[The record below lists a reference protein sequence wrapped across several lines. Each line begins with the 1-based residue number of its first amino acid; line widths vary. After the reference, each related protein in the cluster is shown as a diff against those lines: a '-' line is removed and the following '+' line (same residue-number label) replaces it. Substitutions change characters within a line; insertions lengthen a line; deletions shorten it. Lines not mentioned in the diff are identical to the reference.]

1 MAVYKCEDIMNIE
14 QLQEQWDKDCEIDD
28 NYLGETTTATPKL
41 HDKYLK
47 MLVNIKLKHTKY
59 QSDYN
64 MLRKNKFRL
73 YRGELSR
80 DELTDLGWEQWQGV
94 KPLKN
99 EMDEFLSGDTEL
111 NTLRVKIDYLE
122 TMIYFLESVL
132 GQIKARDWQIK
143 TAVEWK
149 KFLAGM

>member
-1 MAVYKCEDIMNIE
+1 MNIE
-14 QLQEQWDKDCEIDD
+14 QIQDMWENDSEIDD
-28 NYLGETTTATPKL
+28 NYLGEHATKTPKL
-41 HDKYLK
+41 HAKYVK
-47 MLVNIKLKHTKY
+47 VLVGVKLKHTKL

-64 MLRKNKFRL
+64 LLRKIKFRY

-80 DELTDLGWEQWQGV
+80 EELQELEWQQWQGI

-99 EMDEFLSGDTEL
+99 EMDEFLSGDTDL
-111 NTLRVKIDYLE
+111 NTLKVKIEYLE
-122 TMIYFLESVL
+122 TMIYLLESIL
-132 GQIKARDWQIK
+132 NQIKARDWQLK

>member
-1 MAVYKCEDIMNIE
+1 MNIE
-14 QLQEQWDKDCEIDD
+14 QLQEMWEADAEIDD
-28 NYLGETTTATPKL
+28 NYLGEQATATPKL
-41 HDKYLK
+41 HAKYVKL
-47 MLVNIKLKHTKY
+47 LVQVKLKHTKL

-64 MLRKNKFRL
+64 LARKNKFR
-73 YRGELSR
+73 YFRGEMSR
-80 DELTDLGWEQWQGV
+80 DELADNGWLQWQGV

-99 EMDEFLSGDTEL
+99 EMDEFLTGDADL
-111 NTLRVKIDYLE
+111 NQLEVKIKYLE
-122 TMIYFLESVL
+122 TMIYLLESIL

>member
-1 MAVYKCEDIMNIE
+1 MNIE
-14 QLQEQWDKDCEIDD
+14 QLQEMWEADAEIDD
-28 NYLGETTTATPKL
+28 NYLGEQSTATPKL
-41 HDKYLK
+41 HAKYVK
-47 MLVNIKLKHTKY
+47 MLVQVKLKHTKL

-64 MLRKNKFRL
+64 LARKNKFRY

-80 DELTDLGWEQWQGV
+80 DELKEYGLEQWQGI

-99 EMDEFLSGDTEL
+99 EMDEFLSGDEDL
-111 NTLRVKIDYLE
+111 NTLEVKIKYLE
-122 TMIYFLESVL
+122 TMIYLLESIL
-132 GQIKARDWQIK
+132 QQIKARDWQIK

>member
-1 MAVYKCEDIMNIE
+1 MTVNKYEDIMNIE
-14 QLQEQWDKDCEIDD
+14 QLQELWDADCAIDD
-28 NYLGETTTATPKL
+28 NYLGEQSTATPKL
-41 HDKYLK
+41 HAKYVKL
-47 MLVNIKLKHTKY
+47 LVQVKLKHTKL

-64 MLRKNKFRL
+64 LLRKNKFRY

-80 DELTDLGWEQWQGV
+80 DELNDLGWAQWQGV

-99 EMDEFLSGDTEL
+99 EMDEFLSGDTDL

-122 TMIYFLESVL
+122 TMIYFLESIMQ
-132 GQIKARDWQIK
+132 QIKARDWQIK

>member
-1 MAVYKCEDIMNIE
+1 MNIE
-14 QLQEQWDKDCEIDD
+14 ELQQLWEADCQIDD
-28 NYLGETTTATPKL
+28 NYLGETATATPKL
-41 HDKYLK
+41 HAKYLRL
-47 MLVNIKLKHTKY
+47 LVNVKLKHTKLS
-59 QSDYN
+59 SDHN
-64 MLRKNKFRL
+64 ILRKNKFRH

-80 DELTDLGWEQWQGV
+80 DELTDLGWQQWQGV

-111 NTLRVKIDYLE
+111 NTLKVKIDYLE

-143 TAVEWK
+143 THVEWK

>member
-1 MAVYKCEDIMNIE
+1 MNIE
-14 QLQEQWDKDCEIDD
+14 QLQEMWEADAEIDD
-28 NYLGETTTATPKL
+28 NFLGEQATATPKL
-41 HDKYLK
+41 HAKYVKL
-47 MLVNIKLKHTKY
+47 LVQVKLKHAKH

-64 MLRKNKFRL
+64 LARKNKFR
-73 YRGELSR
+73 YFRGEMSR
-80 DELTDLGWEQWQGV
+80 DELKERDWEQWQGI

-99 EMDEFLSGDTEL
+99 EMDEFLTGDADL
-111 NTLRVKIDYLE
+111 NQLEVKIKYLE
-122 TMIYFLESVL
+122 TMIYLLESIL

>member
-1 MAVYKCEDIMNIE
+1 MTLNE
-14 QLQEQWDKDCEIDD
+14 LQEMWETDAEIDD
-28 NYLGETTTATPKL
+28 NYLGENSVATPKL
-41 HDKYLK
+41 HAKYIKL
-47 MLVNIKLKHTKY
+47 LVSTKLKHTKL
-59 QSDYN
+59 QSDYLL
-64 MLRKNKFRL
+64 LRKNKFRL

-80 DELTDLGWEQWQGV
+80 DELTNLGWNQWQGV

-99 EMDEFLSGDTEL
+99 EMDEFLQGDSEL
-111 NTLRVKIDYLE
+111 VTIKVKIDYLE

-149 KFLAGM
+149 RFLAGM

>member
-1 MAVYKCEDIMNIE
+1 MNIE
-14 QLQEQWDKDCEIDD
+14 QLQEMWDADSEIDD
-28 NYLGETTTATPKL
+28 NYLGENSTATPKL
-41 HDKYLK
+41 HAKYVKL
-47 MLVNIKLKHTKY
+47 LVNVKLKHTKL
-59 QSDYN
+59 QADYLL
-64 MLRKNKFRL
+64 LRKNKFRL

-80 DELTDLGWEQWQGV
+80 DELTHLNWEQWQGV

-111 NTLRVKIDYLE
+111 VNIKMKIDYLE

>member
-1 MAVYKCEDIMNIE
+1 MNLE
-14 QLQEQWDKDCEIDD
+14 QLQEEWDADCQIDD
-28 NYLGETTTATPKL
+28 NYLGENSTATPKL
-41 HDKYLK
+41 HAKYVKL
-47 MLVNIKLKHTKY
+47 LVNVKLKHTKL
-59 QSDYN
+59 QADYLL
-64 MLRKNKFRL
+64 LRKNKFRL

-80 DELTDLGWEQWQGV
+80 DELTNLNWEQWQGV

-111 NTLRVKIDYLE
+111 VNIKMKIDYLE
-122 TMIYFLESVL
+122 TMIYFLESVM

>member
-1 MAVYKCEDIMNIE
+1 MNLE
-14 QLQEQWDKDCEIDD
+14 QMQEMWDADCQIDD
-28 NYLGETTTATPKL
+28 NYLGEQSTSTPKL
-41 HDKYLK
+41 HAKYVKL
-47 MLVNIKLKHTKY
+47 LVNVKLKHTKL

-64 MLRKNKFRL
+64 MLRKNKFRY
-73 YRGELSR
+73 YRGELGR
-80 DELTDLGWEQWQGV
+80 DELTDLGWAQWQGV

-111 NTLRVKIDYLE
+111 NTMRVKVEYLE

-132 GQIKARDWQIK
+132 QQIKARDWQIK

-149 KFLAGM
+149 RFLAGM

>member
-1 MAVYKCEDIMNIE
+1 MNIE
-14 QLQEQWDKDCEIDD
+14 QLQNEWDIDCQIDD
-28 NYLGETTTATPKL
+28 NYLGENSTATPKL
-41 HDKYLK
+41 HAKYIKL
-47 MLVNIKLKHTKY
+47 LVNVKLKHTKI

-64 MLRKNKFRL
+64 ILRKNKFRL

-80 DELTDLGWEQWQGV
+80 DELTNLGWDQWQGV

-99 EMDEFLSGDTEL
+99 EMDEFLSGDSEL

-122 TMIYFLESVL
+122 TMIYFLESIL
-132 GQIKARDWQIK
+132 GQLKARDWQIK
-143 TAVEWK
+143 SHIEWK

>member
-1 MAVYKCEDIMNIE
+1 
-14 QLQEQWDKDCEIDD
+14 
-28 NYLGETTTATPKL
+28 
-41 HDKYLK
+41 
-47 MLVNIKLKHTKY
+47 
-59 QSDYN
+59 

-143 TAVEWK
+143 SAIEWK

>member
-1 MAVYKCEDIMNIE
+1 MTLDE
-14 QLQEQWDKDCEIDD
+14 LQQMWEKDCEIDD
-28 NYLGETTTATPKL
+28 NYLGENSTLTPKL
-41 HDKYLK
+41 HAKYVKL
-47 MLVNIKLKHTKY
+47 LVNTKLKHTKL
-59 QSDYN
+59 QADYLL
-64 MLRKNKFRL
+64 LRKNKFRY

-80 DELTDLGWEQWQGV
+80 DELTDLGWQQWQGI

-99 EMDEFLSGDTEL
+99 EMDEFLQGDSEL
-111 NTLRVKIDYLE
+111 VTIKIKIDYLE

-149 KFLAGM
+149 KFLAGF